1 MSDGK
6 LADFPNRQAAEAS
19 PLAMLLFDV
28 DGVEAVFFGHDF
40 ISITKNQNIEWPQI
54 KPDILGI
61 IMDYLTSG
69 QDLLSTTTTTTTSQ
83 ADQKASDDEDAAS
96 RIREIIETRVRP
108 AVAQDGG
115 DILFSH
121 FEKGIVY
128 LQMRGACAGCPSS
141 TITLKNG
148 VENLLRYYV
157 PEIVSVEASEDL

>member
-6 LADFPNRQAAEAS
+6 LADFPNRQAAEVS
-19 PLAMLLFDV
+19 PLALLLFDV
-28 DGVEAVFFGHDF
+28 NGVEAVFFGHDF
-40 ISITKNQNIEWPQI
+40 ISITKTQNIEWPQI

-69 QDLLSTTTTTTTSQ
+69 QDLLSTTPLTSQ
-83 ADQKASDDEDAAS
+83 ADQKASDDEEAAQ

>member
-1 MSDGK
+1 MPSDR
-6 LADFPNRQAAEAS
+6 LADFPNKKAAQNS
-19 PLAMLLFDV
+19 PLAMQLFDV
-28 DGVEAVFFGHDF
+28 EGVEAVFFGHDF
-40 ISITKNQNIEWPQI
+40 ISITKKQDIDWPQI
-54 KPDILGI
+54 KPDILGV

-69 QDLLSTTTTTTTSQ
+69 QDLFSATAPAIVQS
-83 ADQKASDDEDAAS
+83 QKASDDEETAA

-115 DILFSH
+115 DILFDRL
-121 FEKGIVY
+121 EKGIVY

-157 PEIVSVEASEDL
+157 PEIVGVEANEEL

>member
-1 MSDGK
+1 MSGGK
-6 LADFPNRQAAEAS
+6 LADFPNRQAAQAS

-28 DGVEAVFFGHDF
+28 DGVEGVFFGHDF
-40 ISITKNQNIEWPQI
+40 ISITKNQNVDWPQI

-69 QDLLSTTTTTTTSQ
+69 QDLFSTTPTASQ
-83 ADQKASDDEDAAS
+83 GDQKASDDEEAAS

-115 DILFSH
+115 DILFDR

-157 PEIVSVEASEDL
+157 PEIVSVEANEDF

>member
-1 MSDGK
+1 MSGGK
-6 LADFPNRQAAEAS
+6 LADFPNRQAAQAS

-28 DGVEAVFFGHDF
+28 DGVEGVFFGHDF
-40 ISITKNQNIEWPQI
+40 ISITKNQNVDWPQI

-69 QDLLSTTTTTTTSQ
+69 QDLLSTTPTASQ
-83 ADQKASDDEDAAS
+83 GGQKASDDEEAAS

-115 DILFSH
+115 DILFDR

-157 PEIVSVEASEDL
+157 PEIVSVEANEDF